1 MLTDCYGT
9 KFHTAYLLSKVCQ
22 YIKIWL
28 RLLPSRGR
36 IDESDIRWD
45 FRTFESFLSNFPM
58 AIEVSHRDS
67 RQTIEASLSSPL
79 KIASL

>member
-22 YIKIWL
+22 YIRIWL

-36 IDESDIRWD
+36 INESDIIV
-45 FRTFESFLSNFPM
+45 TLFERFSLRPTQSYLLGKQKTP
-58 AIEVSHRDS
+58 EVFKYG
-67 RQTIEASLSSPL
+67 Q
-79 KIASL
+79 

>member
-36 IDESDIRWD
+36 IDESDI
-45 FRTFESFLSNFPM
+45 TEKV
-58 AIEVSHRDS
+58 IENN
-67 RQTIEASLSSPL
+67 E
-79 KIASL
+79 